1 MVVSMNHHKFQTLND
16 PLGESEE
23 ADSRR
28 PRSSIEFPYGDLEM
42 AIDVAAT
49 IFRYNGQQQCSIHQL
64 AAWLGHDSLTSG
76 AFRLKYTTAR
86 TFGLIEV
93 NHEEVKLTKLGC
105 EIVDQ
110 HLDRQAR
117 VEAFLHVP
125 LYKALFEKYKGYTLP
140 TEVGLEQEIVGLG
153 VTPKQKNKARQAFQR
168 SAFQAGFFEQGR
180 TKLVMP
186 SGLGISNTNNVPRDT
201 KPLTPPPTP
210 TISTPPQHSY
220 GGGGG
225 SSGNGLPVLQEHPLI
240 QGLFQ
245 LLPPI
250 GTSWPENKRQ
260 EWLTLAGTI
269 FKVLYSED
277 NQG

>member
-1 MVVSMNHHKFQTLND
+1 MNYHKFQTVGD
-16 PLGESEE
+16 SPGESEE

-28 PRSSIEFPYGDLEM
+28 LKSTIEFPYGDLQT
-42 AIDVAAT
+42 AIEVVTT
-49 IFRYNGQQQCSIHQL
+49 IFKYNGQQHCSLHQL

-76 AFRLKYTTAR
+76 AFRFKYTTAR
-86 TFGLIEV
+86 IFGLIDV
-93 NHEEVKLTKLGC
+93 NHDEVKLTKLGC
-105 EIVDQ
+105 DIVDPN
-110 HLDRQAR
+110 LERQAR

-125 LYKALFEKYKGYTLP
+125 LYKALFDKHKGYTLP
-140 TEVGLEQEIVGLG
+140 ADIGLEQEIVGLG
-153 VTPKQKNKARQAFQR
+153 VTPKQKEKARQAFQR
-168 SAFQAGFFEQGR
+168 SAGQAGFFEQGR

-186 SGLGISNTNNVPRDT
+186 SGLGSISANNVPRDT
-201 KPLTPPPTP
+201 RPLAPSPTP
-210 TISTPPQHSY
+210 IISPSPQHSY
-220 GGGGG
+220 SGGGG
-225 SSGNGLPVLQEHPLI
+225 SGNGLPVLQEHPLI